1 MQARFVILRVLLEA
15 GEGLVGLEEVTGQ
28 DGKPDAR
35 ITLDRS
41 KISTVGK
48 NAIHKFLCKLQVLSG
63 LVNKYMGIFTKAVLP
78 MQFAL
83 SSTGKLDF
91 FFFFKSLK
99 PELLEGEDFQK
110 ILPYCLHV
118 YTKLGSFGLS
128 LFSLMLSSVCF
139 IN

>member
-48 NAIHKFLCKLQVLSG
+48 NAIHRFLCKLQVLSG
-63 LVNKYMGIFTKAVLP
+63 REKK
-78 MQFAL
+78 AL
-83 SSTGKLDF
+83 STSTWVFFLGHYKTRAFEKL
-91 FFFFKSLK
+91 
-99 PELLEGEDFQK
+99 
-110 ILPYCLHV
+110 LP
-118 YTKLGSFGLS
+118 G
-128 LFSLMLSSVCF
+128 
-139 IN
+139 

>member
-48 NAIHKFLCKLQVLSG
+48 NAIHRFLCKLQVLNAKLFRKNVKKKISSSSSCEYYH
-63 LVNKYMGIFTKAVLP
+63 LSVLICIKYNVI
-78 MQFAL
+78 
-83 SSTGKLDF
+83 
-91 FFFFKSLK
+91 
-99 PELLEGEDFQK
+99 
-110 ILPYCLHV
+110 
-118 YTKLGSFGLS
+118 
-128 LFSLMLSSVCF
+128 
-139 IN
+139 

>member
-63 LVNKYMGIFTKAVLP
+63 GHKKGLVHKYMGIFTKTVFP
-78 MQFAL
+78 MKCAL

-91 FFFFKSLK
+91 F
-99 PELLEGEDFQK
+99 
-110 ILPYCLHV
+110 
-118 YTKLGSFGLS
+118 
-128 LFSLMLSSVCF
+128 
-139 IN
+139 